1 MAKLMSSQ
9 TGPNLVAIETARLS
23 LRSTHEDCPALPPVA
38 LEIADTRAGA
48 PESWEVVYKPL
59 GIVVGKCRLRRLRN
73 QYDMASLGGYL
84 CESARGIGLGRE
96 AGRACLA
103 YGFEQMCL
111 TRIVA
116 MTRTGNLAA
125 LRVMESIGMT
135 YERSIKCA
143 DGTLVLYSGTRC
155 SQLSAAQGG

>member
-1 MAKLMSSQ
+1 MAIFMSSQ
-9 TGPNLVAIETARLS
+9 TDPKIVAIETARLS

-38 LEIADTRAGA
+38 PEFADPRGA
-48 PESWEVVYKPL
+48 PESWEVMYKPH
-59 GIVVGKCRLRRLRN
+59 GIPIGKCRLRRLRH
-73 QYDMASLGGYL
+73 QCDMASLGGYL

-125 LRVMESIGMT
+125 LRVMESIGMM
-135 YERSIKCA
+135 YERSIRCA
-143 DGTLVLYSGTRC
+143 HGTLVLYSATRC
-155 SQLSAAQGG
+155 SQLGAAQGG